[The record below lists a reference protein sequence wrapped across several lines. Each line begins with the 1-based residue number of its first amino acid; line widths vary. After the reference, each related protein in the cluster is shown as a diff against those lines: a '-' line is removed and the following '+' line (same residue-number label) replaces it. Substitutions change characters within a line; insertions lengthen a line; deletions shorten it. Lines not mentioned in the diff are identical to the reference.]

1 MNKTELVKK
10 LIEEKTAEL
19 AVRPVYT
26 GRIDEEGQWTP
37 TSLHE
42 RYQDFVLVVPAP
54 EEGEPVPTIGEYEFV
69 GGNSNRIVYIHR
81 SIIKQWLEVAG
92 GDSHWGAAVVLRPGK
107 LASHNAVFSWEG
119 YQLEESDEGLLAIM
133 DEGDWKVLLE
143 AYDLDPEV
151 RLVQVTIFDLEGWV
165 SGKGTLRKVLPG
177 ERATVFPNSWKRFGI
192 LRTEFMSVLTTDAHY
207 SPRASINLQ
216 ELTYYVWEAPA
227 KWVFDA
233 LDEEIERIINL
244 KTSPWLTTGY
254 LTRLGFSPAW
264 NSTLTAL
271 KESLSGELKK
281 LLRRIKLSGKYGLRA
296 KSTASHLLRDGEL
309 MLPAYAKKHV
319 KVGDFVTVSRNPAL
333 PSQGWGQYRVAGFID
348 GNMVVFPQNDY
359 TWSAVL
365 GGDHDG
371 DDAIVWYRPPVE
383 GYRLPEDTLD
393 LQAIKPQARKL
404 DANTIEARIQRW
416 TNERAVNIGQF
427 DLAARRLMAT
437 GKLNREEAKLLSV
450 AIQTAISLK
459 KRVAKLKEQPWWS
472 RVAELLEESKKL
484 AGTTWVDLLRN
495 GQEPVG
501 APDWVL
507 TIYQKVRE
515 AIRRVE
521 KLEPRLWLTETK
533 VKEFAKGA
541 TVPASCE
548 ALVQYREGLLKAK
561 AIAVLNGD
569 GDTVA
574 RLNKELREF
583 VHVTVPQHLMTIDEE
598 AWKEFSRWAIG
609 NTHSNEWVFWCH
621 PAILEEL
628 YDRFGKRTIK
638 AIALGGT
645 PNLAES
651 EVIELEDQ
659 ELIDRVFE
667 VEGVKYALL
676 DETGYLKAGR
686 LKVIRVRKSVVE
698 FEYA

>member
-26 GRIDEEGQWTP
+26 GRIDEGQWTP

-42 RYQDFVLVVPAP
+42 RYQDKVLVVPAP
-54 EEGEPVPTIGEYEFV
+54 EEGEPVQTIGEYEFV

-119 YQLEESDEGLLAIM
+119 YQLEESDEGLLATM
-133 DEGDWKVLLE
+133 DERDWKVLLE

-151 RLVQVTIFDLEGWV
+151 RLVQVTVFDLEQGV
-165 SGKGTLRKVLPG
+165 SAKGTLRKVLPG
-177 ERATVFPNSWKRFGI
+177 ERPVVFPNSWKKFGN
-192 LRTEFMSVLTTDAHY
+192 LRTQFMSILTTDVHY
-207 SPRASINLQ
+207 NPRASVNLQ
-216 ELTYYVWEAPA
+216 ELTYYVQEAPA
-227 KWVFDA
+227 QWVFDA

-271 KESLSGELKK
+271 KESLCGELKK

-296 KSTASHLLRDGEL
+296 KSTSSHLLRDGEL
-309 MLPAYAKKHV
+309 LLPAYAKKHV

-333 PSQGWGQYRVAGFID
+333 PSQGWAKYRVTGFID
-348 GNMVVFPQNDY
+348 GNMVVFPQGDY
-359 TWSAVL
+359 AWSAIL

-371 DDAIVWYRPPVE
+371 DDAVVFYRAPVE
-383 GYRLPEDTLD
+383 GYELPDDTLD
-393 LQAIKPQARKL
+393 LQAIKPVARKL
-404 DANTIEARIQRW
+404 DANTVEARIQRW
-416 TNERAVNIGQF
+416 QNEVSVNIGQF
-427 DLAARRLMAT
+427 DLAARRLLAAN
-437 GKLNREEAKLLSV
+437 KLHREEAKLLSV

-459 KRVAKLKEQPWWS
+459 KRVARLEDQSWWP

-484 AGTTWVDLLRN
+484 AGTTWVDMIRD
-495 GQEPVG
+495 GREPVG

-507 TIYQKVRE
+507 TIYQKVHE
-515 AIRRVE
+515 AIKKVQ
-521 KLEPRLWLTETK
+521 KLEPRLWLTEAK
-533 VKEFAKGA
+533 VREFAKGA

-548 ALVQYREGLLKAK
+548 ALIQYREKLLKAK
-561 AIAVLNGD
+561 AIAVQNED

-574 RLNKELREF
+574 RLNKELKEF
-583 VHVTVPQHLMTIDEE
+583 IHVEAPKHLLGIDEE
-598 AWKEFSRWAIG
+598 DWKQFSRWAIG
-609 NTHSNEWVFWCH
+609 NTHISEWVFWCH

-628 YDRFGKRTIK
+628 YDRFGKQTIK

-686 LKVIRVRKSVVE
+686 LKVTKVRKSVVE